1 MPLIKFKTRRFSWPS
16 LRWPVFHIP
25 GFRLVS
31 SIKVPPFISP
41 GVLVPKMAL
50 RVGGTKALLLVLMV
64 VGGGFAAA
72 MFMVIEQTTEHIPV
86 WPEAGAVYSLPD
98 KHGEPLVPDEENPA
112 DVSQT
117 LQVNLAADARISML
131 SFTDMDL
138 GKSGLTDCI
147 SIERDSSNTTGY
159 LFVDD
164 LIINGLSAPSFDLAN
179 AEIATLSLA
188 GQTDGHTNGATLNS
202 TISEITITSE
212 RGSGNF
218 TAESSTV
225 DRIVVNF
232 LADAN
237 ISTLKFDDVRCSVG
251 GIDLDYIKAGS
262 FSTDSA
268 LRVGDGDGI
277 DTADFVIN
285 SSVSFRTGTDSLVD
299 SPITVR

>member
-1 MPLIKFKTRRFSWPS
+1 MPLIKLKSRRFSWPS
-16 LRWPVFHIP
+16 IRWPVFHVP

-41 GVLVPKMAL
+41 GVLVPKMAI
-50 RVGGTKALLLVLMV
+50 RVGGTKALLLVLLV

-72 MFMVIEQTTEHIPV
+72 MFMVIEKSTEHVPV

-98 KHGEPLVPDEENPA
+98 KHGAPLTPDEENPA

-117 LQVNLAADARISML
+117 LQVNLAADARISTL
-131 SFTDMDL
+131 SFSDMDL
-138 GKSGLTDCI
+138 GKAGLTDCI

-159 LFVDD
+159 LFVDE
-164 LIINGLSAPSFDLAN
+164 LIVNGLSAPSFDLAN
-179 AEIATLSLA
+179 AEIATMTLA

-218 TAESSTV
+218 SAESSTV
-225 DRIVVNF
+225 DRIIVNL

-237 ISTLKFDDVRCSVG
+237 IGTLLFDDVRCSVG

-262 FSTDSA
+262 FSTDAA

-285 SSVSFRTGTDSLVD
+285 STVSFRSGTDTLID
-299 SPITVR
+299 TPITVR